1 MTTLVTISAGKA
13 VQCARSTAG
22 RPIVALA
29 VAALTC
35 LAAWTSPVPAAE
47 LQHGIAMHG
56 RPAQPAGFAHLSYA
70 DPEAPKGGTIVLG
83 ELGSF
88 DSLNPLIVKG
98 VAANGVREWVYES
111 LLGRALDEPFSLYGL
126 IAKSIEVPDD
136 RRSITFHL
144 EPDARFSDGRPITP
158 EDVIFSWRLL
168 KEKGQPFHRSN
179 YRSVTKAE
187 KTGSGTVRFEFEDD
201 GNREAPLLIGLMPI
215 LPSHRID
222 PERFEQTSL
231 EPPVGSGPYV
241 VDATEIGRR
250 VTYKRDPRW
259 WGAAKPINRGRF
271 NFDEIRYEFFRD
283 QTTLFEAFKAGEVR
297 LRAENDAAR
306 WAEAYEFPA
315 VKDGRVRKVEIASG
329 LPAGM
334 TALVFNTR
342 RAVFADSRVRRALI
356 HLFDFEWVNRS
367 LFHGQY
373 RRTQSFF
380 ERSELSAGGRPA
392 DARERTLLAPFP
404 GKVRPEVLEGTFR
417 QPVSD
422 GSGQNRAG
430 LQTAFALL
438 KEAGYQQESGRL
450 VHRET
455 KQPLAFEMM
464 ANSRAEERLFQA
476 YAQAVKRLGIEATIR
491 QVDSA
496 QRWARMKTFDFDMVQ
511 WTWVASLSPGNEQ
524 MNRWSVESATTEL
537 SLNYAGVKEP
547 AVNAL
552 IDAILSA
559 RERDEFVSAV
569 RALDRLLISGDYV
582 IPLYHPEKLWIAH
595 WSELAGPERRPLS
608 GFALDTWWMVKR

>member
-1 MTTLVTISAGKA
+1 MPAMTRRCAGRLVAALGGA
-13 VQCARSTAG
+13 ALLAG
-22 RPIVALA
+22 RPRLG
-29 VAALTC
+29 
-35 LAAWTSPVPAAE
+35 LAAD

-56 RPAQPAGFAHLSYA
+56 RPALAAGFVHLPHV
-70 DPEAPKGGTIVLG
+70 DPTAAKGGTLVLG

-98 VAANGVREWVYES
+98 IAANGVREWVYES
-111 LLGRALDEPFSLYGL
+111 LLGRAVDEPFTLYGL
-126 IAKSIEVPDD
+126 LARAIEVPDD
-136 RRSITFHL
+136 RGSITFHID
-144 EPDARFSDGRPITP
+144 PDARFSDGRPVTP
-158 EDVIFSWRLL
+158 EDAIFSWRLL

-179 YRSVTKAE
+179 YKSVVRAE
-187 KTGSGTVRFEFEDD
+187 TPAAGVVRFEFEAD

-222 PERFEQTSL
+222 PATFEQTTL
-231 EPPVGSGPYV
+231 EPPVGSGPYL
-241 VDATEIGRR
+241 VDAVDTGRR
-250 VTYKRDPRW
+250 VTYRRDPRW

-297 LRAENDAAR
+297 LRVESDAAR
-306 WAEAYEFPA
+306 WAEGYAFPA
-315 VKDGRVRKVEIASG
+315 VTEGRVRKAEIASG

-334 TALVFNTR
+334 TALAFNTR
-342 RAVFADSRVRRALI
+342 RPVFADQRVRRALI
-356 HLFDFEWVNRS
+356 HLFDFEWINRS

-380 ERSELSAGGRPA
+380 ERSELSANGRPA
-392 DARERTLLAPFP
+392 DAREVALLAPFP
-404 GKVRPEVLEGTFR
+404 GKVRPEVMAGTFK

-430 LQTAFALL
+430 LQAAFALL
-438 KEAGYQQESGRL
+438 KEAGYVQEGGRL
-450 VHRET
+450 VHAAT
-455 KQPLAFEMM
+455 KQPLAFEIM
-464 ANSRAEERLFQA
+464 AGSRAEERLFQA
-476 YAQAVKRLGIEATIR
+476 YAGALERLGIKATIR

-496 QRWARMKTFDFDMVQ
+496 QRWSRMKVFDFDMIQ
-511 WTWVASLSPGNEQ
+511 WTWLASLSPGNEQ
-524 MNRWSVESATTEL
+524 MNRWSVESATTDL

-547 AVNAL
+547 AANAL

-559 RERDEFVSAV
+559 KERDEFVSAV

-582 IPLYHPEKLWIAH
+582 VPLYHPARLWVAH
-595 WSELAGPERRPLS
+595 WADLRAPERTPLS
-608 GFALDTWWMVKR
+608 GFALDTWWVAKG

>member
-1 MTTLVTISAGKA
+1 
-13 VQCARSTAG
+13 
-22 RPIVALA
+22 
-29 VAALTC
+29 
-35 LAAWTSPVPAAE
+35 
-47 LQHGIAMHG
+47 
-56 RPAQPAGFAHLSYA
+56 
-70 DPEAPKGGTIVLG
+70 
-83 ELGSF
+83 
-88 DSLNPLIVKG
+88 
-98 VAANGVREWVYES
+98 
-111 LLGRALDEPFSLYGL
+111 
-126 IAKSIEVPDD
+126 
-136 RRSITFHL
+136 
-144 EPDARFSDGRPITP
+144 
-158 EDVIFSWRLL
+158 
-168 KEKGQPFHRSN
+168 
-179 YRSVTKAE
+179 
-187 KTGSGTVRFEFEDD
+187 
-201 GNREAPLLIGLMPI
+201 
-215 LPSHRID
+215 
-222 PERFEQTSL
+222 
-231 EPPVGSGPYV
+231 
-241 VDATEIGRR
+241 
-250 VTYKRDPRW
+250 
-259 WGAAKPINRGRF
+259 
-271 NFDEIRYEFFRD
+271 
-283 QTTLFEAFKAGEVR
+283 
-297 LRAENDAAR
+297 
-306 WAEAYEFPA
+306 
-315 VKDGRVRKVEIASG
+315 
-329 LPAGM
+329 M

-356 HLFDFEWVNRS
+356 QLFDFEWVNRS

-496 QRWARMKTFDFDMVQ
+496 QRWARMKTFEFDMVQ